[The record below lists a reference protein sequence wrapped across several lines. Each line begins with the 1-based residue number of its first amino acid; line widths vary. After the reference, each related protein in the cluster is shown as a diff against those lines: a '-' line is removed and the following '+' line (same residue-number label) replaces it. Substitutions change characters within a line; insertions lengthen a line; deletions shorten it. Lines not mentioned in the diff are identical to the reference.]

1 MLFKI
6 LSTML
11 RDCVAGLVMAV
22 GCCCMMVAQ
31 AFVKAAVCL
40 AQFACKVRGCNVMLS
55 KICLV
60 FAVLISIVW
69 MVSLTVLVGCG
80 AVWALQKLGGM

>member
-1 MLFKI
+1 
-6 LSTML
+6 
-11 RDCVAGLVMAV
+11 
-22 GCCCMMVAQ
+22 
-31 AFVKAAVCL
+31 
-40 AQFACKVRGCNVMLS
+40 MLS

-69 MVSLTVLVGCG
+69 IVSLTMVVVGG